1 MEEKMNTNSSVS
13 HGGGVVIAL
22 MAGLAVGAVLGVLFA
37 PKSGKD
43 TRNDLMDKGE
53 RLMEMGKE
61 SVSDV
66 VEKTKGLV
74 ESGKQKI
81 EELKK

>member
-1 MEEKMNTNSSVS
+1 MSPGNNSS
-13 HGGGVVIAL
+13 GVFIAL
-22 MAGLAVGAVLGVLFA
+22 VSGLAIGAVLGVLFA

-43 TRNDLMDKGE
+43 TRNYLVDKGE
-53 RLMEMGKE
+53 KLMEMGKE

-66 VEKTKGLV
+66 VEKTKDLV

>member
-1 MEEKMNTNSSVS
+1 MRVI
-13 HGGGVVIAL
+13 IAL
-22 MAGLAVGAVLGVLFA
+22 FTGLAVGVVIGILVA
-37 PKSGKD
+37 PKSGKE
-43 TRNDLMDKGE
+43 TRNDLMDRGE

-66 VEKTKGLV
+66 VEKTKDLAG
-74 ESGKQKI
+74 SGKKKI

>member
-1 MEEKMNTNSSVS
+1 MNPGNCRSN
-13 HGGGVVIAL
+13 GGGMAIAL
-22 MAGLAVGAVLGVLFA
+22 FAGFAIGAILGVLFA
-37 PKSGKD
+37 PKSGKE

-66 VEKTKGLV
+66 VEKTKDFA

-81 EELKK
+81 EKLKAAVK

>member
-1 MEEKMNTNSSVS
+1 MSSGS
-13 HGGGVVIAL
+13 NGGGVVTAL
-22 MAGLAVGAVLGVLFA
+22 LAGLAIGAVLGILFA

-66 VEKTKGLV
+66 VEKTKGLI
-74 ESGKQKI
+74 ESGKQTI

>member
-1 MEEKMNTNSSVS
+1 MSPGNCRSN
-13 HGGGVVIAL
+13 GGGVAIAL
-22 MAGLAVGAVLGVLFA
+22 FAGLAVGVILGILFA
-37 PKSGKD
+37 PKSGKE

-66 VEKTKGLV
+66 VEKIKDLA

-81 EELKK
+81 EKLKAAVK

>member
-1 MEEKMNTNSSVS
+1 MSSGS
-13 HGGGVVIAL
+13 NGGGAAIAL
-22 MAGLAVGAVLGVLFA
+22 FTGLAIGVIIGILVA
-37 PKSGKD
+37 PKSGKE
-43 TRNDLMDKGE
+43 TRDDLMDKGE

-66 VEKTKGLV
+66 VEKTKDLA

-81 EELKK
+81 EKLKAAVK

>member
-1 MEEKMNTNSSVS
+1 MSPDNSRSS
-13 HGGGVVIAL
+13 GSGVVTVL
-22 MAGLAVGAVLGVLFA
+22 FTGLAIGVVLGILFA
-37 PKSGKD
+37 PKSGKE
-43 TRNDLMDKGE
+43 TRNDLVDKGE

-66 VEKTKGLV
+66 VEKTKDLA

-81 EELKK
+81 EELKAAVK